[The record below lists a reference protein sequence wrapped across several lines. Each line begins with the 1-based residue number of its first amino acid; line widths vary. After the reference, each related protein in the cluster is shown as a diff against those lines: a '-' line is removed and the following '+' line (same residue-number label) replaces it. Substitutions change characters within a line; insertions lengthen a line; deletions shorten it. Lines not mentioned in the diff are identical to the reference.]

1 MKRILLFILPLLA
14 MMSSCI
20 KDEMADSPL
29 RKDKVRFTLQVQ
41 EEGVQYVTRAT
52 DEQTVRDVNLFL
64 YDPRGVLPTRH
75 FYVESG
81 AVECSVLPGQYEAYA
96 VANVHKDMGDMTRE
110 QLFAVQLPSVTRYTM
125 LPMSGHTTL
134 SVEERMPAPVITVR
148 RTVAKIICNVSIDP
162 SVAKTMQLQSVRI
175 VNAAAT
181 TKLFEEEQTAD
192 RFIDIA
198 TTEIGASESRSA
210 TRTFY
215 LLENCQ
221 GDVPS
226 ITAQQQKCAE
236 NAPQG
241 ATYVQVEAQQ
251 EGLHLTYDIY
261 LGENNTSNFDVRRN
275 TVQTL
280 DIRIKGR
287 NEVDTRVHS
296 FGVEITDDMPDPD
309 FNTASNEYCWY
320 KSSLNKLTIE
330 VDKPNVTGNL
340 TGTILFMQGQQYAF
354 HVNERTL
361 DPGLSLSLTKPEG
374 IYTSN
379 VCYDPRVFTAA
390 NSRLIYDVS
399 LSNGNGY
406 SYTKRFTHD
415 FYNHLTV
422 YTYWNGREQ
431 KGGHLEDI
439 SAVRTISH
447 SNMGVSY
454 VRMLALDDGPQMR
467 AVPDDGFAFKGWY
480 ADKELTQKVS
490 DANPYQ
496 HPMTFRVDTLYT
508 KFQSERVYIYTRIKE
523 VSFVCPSGY
532 QIDESKQAF
541 IVLPGSRCTISGK
554 DGRFVSVWWDKPETS
569 MIRRI
574 VSTDNPYNFIATANM
589 TLIPGYDA
597 VSKEELTSDRTAT
610 STDQTP
616 RR

>member
-1 MKRILLFILPLLA
+1 

-20 KDEMADSPL
+20 KDKIEACPSC
-29 RKDKVRFTLQVQ
+29 KDKVRFSLQVQ

-64 YDPRGVLPTRH
+64 YDPRGVLPDRH

-81 AVECSVLPGQYEAYA
+81 TVECSVLPGSYETYA
-96 VANVHKDMGDMTRE
+96 VANVHRDMGAMTLE
-110 QLFAVQLPSVTRYTM
+110 QLHAVQLPSVTRYTM

-134 SVEERMPAPVITVR
+134 TVEDRMSAPVITVR

-162 SVAKTMQLQSVRI
+162 AVVYALKLQSVQI
-175 VNAAAT
+175 MNAAAT
-181 TKLFEEEQTAD
+181 TKLFDAEQAAD
-192 RFIDIA
+192 KFV
-198 TTEIGASESRSA
+198 TMTSTEIGVSEDRKA

-226 ITAQQQKCAE
+226 ITTQQQKSSE

-241 ATYVQVEAQQ
+241 ATFVRIKAQQ
-251 EGLHLTYDIY
+251 EGLQLTYDVY

-275 TVQTL
+275 SVQTL
-280 DIRIKGR
+280 NIIIKGK

-296 FGVEITDDMPDPD
+296 FGAEISDELPDPA
-309 FNTASNEYCWY
+309 FNTTLNEYCWY
-320 KSSLNKLTIE
+320 KSGMNNLTIK
-330 VDKPNVTGNL
+330 VDKPNITGEL
-340 TGTILFMQGQQYAF
+340 TGDILFMQGQQYAF
-354 HVNERTL
+354 HINEKTL
-361 DPGLSLSLTKPEG
+361 TPGLSLRLTDPSG
-374 IYTSN
+374 NYVFN
-379 VCYDPRVFTAA
+379 VCYDPRVFTSA
-390 NSRLIYDVS
+390 NNRLIYDVS
-399 LSNGNGY
+399 LSNGSGY

-422 YTYWNGREQ
+422 YTYWNGREHQ
-431 KGGHLEDI
+431 GGYLDDI

-447 SNMGVSY
+447 SNAGVSY

-490 DANPYQ
+490 DANPYR
-496 HPMTFRVDTLYT
+496 HPMNFRVDTLYA

-523 VSFVCPSGY
+523 VSFTCSSGY

-554 DGRFVSVWWDKPETS
+554 DGRYVSVWWDKPETS

-574 VSTDNPYNFIATANM
+574 VSTDNPDSFTATANM

-597 VSKEELTSDRTAT
+597 VSKEELTNNRTTT
-610 STDQTP
+610 STD
-616 RR
+616 

>member
-1 MKRILLFILPLLA
+1 MKKILLFIIPLLA
-14 MMSSCI
+14 MMSSCN
-20 KDEMADSPL
+20 KDEMEDRPSL
-29 RKDKVRFTLQVQ
+29 QDEVRFSLQIQ

-52 DEQTVRDVNLFL
+52 DERSVRDVNLFL
-64 YDPRGVLPTRH
+64 FDPCGVLPDRH
-75 FYVESG
+75 FYVENG
-81 AVECSVLPGQYEAYA
+81 TVECSVLPGSYEAYA
-96 VANVHKDMGDMTRE
+96 VANVHRDMGAMTQE
-110 QLFAVQLPSVTRYTM
+110 QLHAVQLPSVTRYTM

-134 SVEERMPAPVITVR
+134 TVEGRMSAPVITVR
-148 RTVAKIICNVSIDP
+148 RTVAKIICNISIDP
-162 SVAKTMQLQSVRI
+162 AVVYALKLQSVQI
-175 VNAAAT
+175 MNAAAT
-181 TKLFEEEQTAD
+181 TKLFDAEQVAD
-192 RFIDIA
+192 KFVTMA
-198 TTEIGASESRSA
+198 STEIGVSEGRKA

-226 ITAQQQKCAE
+226 ITTQQQKCSE

-241 ATYVQVEAQQ
+241 ATFVRIKAQKD
-251 EGLHLTYDIY
+251 GLQMTYDVY

-275 TVQTL
+275 SVQTL
-280 DIRIKGR
+280 NIIIKGK

-296 FGVEITDDMPDPD
+296 FGAEISDELPDPA
-309 FNTASNEYCWY
+309 FNTTLNEYCWY
-320 KSSLNKLTIE
+320 KSGMNNLTIK
-330 VDKPNVTGNL
+330 VDKPNITGEL
-340 TGTILFMQGQQYAF
+340 TGDILFMQGQQYAF
-354 HVNERTL
+354 HINEKTL
-361 DPGLSLSLTKPEG
+361 TPGLSLRLAAPSG
-374 IYTSN
+374 NYVFN
-379 VCYDPRVFTAA
+379 VCYDPRVFTSA
-390 NSRLIYDVS
+390 NNRLIYDVS

-422 YTYWNGREQ
+422 YTYWNGREHQ
-431 KGGHLEDI
+431 DGYLDDI

-447 SNMGVSY
+447 SNASVSY

-490 DANPYQ
+490 DANPYR
-496 HPMTFRVDTLYT
+496 HPMNFRVDTLYA

-523 VSFVCPSGY
+523 VSFTCSSGY

-554 DGRFVSVWWDKPETS
+554 DGRYVSVWWDKPETS

-574 VSTDNPYNFIATANM
+574 VSTDNPYSFTATANR

-597 VSKEELTSDRTAT
+597 VSKEELTNNRTTT
-610 STDQTP
+610 STD
-616 RR
+616 

>member
-1 MKRILLFILPLLA
+1 MPLLA

-20 KDEMADSPL
+20 KDEAADCPFIG
-29 RKDKVRFTLQVQ
+29 DEVRFSLQVQ

-52 DEQTVRDVNLFL
+52 DERTVRDVNLFL
-64 YDPRGVLPTRH
+64 YDPRSVLPDRH

-81 AVECSVLPGQYEAYA
+81 TVECSVLPGSYEAYA
-96 VANVHKDMGDMTRE
+96 VANVHRDMGTMTRE
-110 QLFAVQLPSVTRYTM
+110 QLRAVQLPSVTNYETI
-125 LPMSGHTTL
+125 PMSGCTTL
-134 SVEERMPAPVITVR
+134 TVEDRMSAPVITVR
-148 RTVAKIICNVSIDP
+148 RIVAKVVCNVSIA
-162 SVAKTMQLQSVRI
+162 STVASTMKLQSVQI
-175 VNAAAT
+175 VNAAAS
-181 TKLFEEEQTAD
+181 TKLFEEKQVAQNFVEMNSTA
-192 RFIDIA
+192 IA
-198 TTEIGASESRSA
+198 SSETRSA

-226 ITAQQQKCAE
+226 ITTQQQKCAE
-236 NAPQG
+236 NAPKG
-241 ATYVQVEAQQ
+241 ATFARIKAQQ
-251 EGLHLTYDIY
+251 EGLQLTYDVY

-280 DIRIKGR
+280 NITIKGK

-296 FGVEITDDMPDPD
+296 FGVEITDELSDPN
-309 FNTASNEYCWY
+309 FSTSLNEYCWY
-320 KSSLNKLTIE
+320 KSGMNKLTIE
-330 VDKPNVTGNL
+330 VDKPDVTGEL
-340 TGTILFMQGQQYAF
+340 TGDIRFIQGQQYAF
-354 HVNERTL
+354 HINEKTL
-361 DPGLSLSLTKPEG
+361 NPGLSLQLTDPSG
-374 IYTSN
+374 NYVFN
-379 VCYDPRVFTAA
+379 VCYDPRVFTSA
-390 NSRLIYDVS
+390 NNRLIYDVS

-422 YTYWNGREQ
+422 YTYWNGKEY
-431 KGGHLEDI
+431 KGGYLDDI

-447 SNMGVSY
+447 SNAGVSY

-496 HPMTFRVDTLYT
+496 HPMNFRVDTLYA

-523 VSFVCPSGY
+523 VSFTCSSGY

-574 VSTDNPYNFIATANM
+574 VSTDNPYSFTATANM

-597 VSKEELTSDRTAT
+597 VSKEELMNNRTAT
-610 STDQTP
+610 FTD
-616 RR
+616 